1 MENLTKMQDIVR
13 EVGDPRPIPGYSLV
27 VFREENGGRVFY
39 EVVGSR
45 ESFRPGLWDRYKYQ
59 FVAYA
64 VSDDPEL
71 RYRFSHQ
78 LFFWD
83 SERVHPYTVEIA
95 LLFRAADPGTLAE
108 KLTSDPLRRLRNEIQ
123 EVLKLRA
130 ADIPYNRVRDDE
142 FDLQK
147 ALLQN
152 GKKDQKTVDLNQT
165 PFERLQALAT
175 TLGFHLRKVEIE
187 RNPTPDEI
195 DLTKHER
202 DEKNKQEK
210 RAQTHKSQVK
220 ILQQEGEIEYLRA
233 LNDQQAQA
241 VKRVT
246 KLLDEGAKQLGEALK
261 NIALNTD
268 SAASLR
274 ETMRQFVDLRRELAG
289 GLLGVSHGDASPAG
303 PSRLTGGIVRGLP
316 SSEAAVD
323 PLSQEIE
330 KMRSSLDKLDCRPS
344 ELRTLAARILH
355 LLAELSLGE
364 EADEDHL
371 QSYAKVLRQY
381 CESIQLGSLIQTAE
395 QHQYFQR
402 LRDLPR
408 MRRVFSS
415 DLVQE
420 LQKEEVVDG

>member
-39 EVVGSR
+39 EVLGGG

-95 LLFRAADPGTLAE
+95 LLFRTADSRTLAE

-130 ADIPYNRVRDDE
+130 AAIPYVQVRDDH
-142 FDLQK
+142 FDLRK
-147 ALLQN
+147 ALLEN
-152 GKKDQKTVDLNQT
+152 GKEDQTTVDVIQT
-165 PFERLQALAT
+165 PFERLQAFAT
-175 TLGFHLRKVEIE
+175 TVGFFLKAVEIE
-187 RNPTPDEI
+187 RNPTPDEL
-195 DLTKHER
+195 DLTEHER
-202 DEKNKQEK
+202 DEKNKQKK
-210 RAQTHKSQVK
+210 REQTHKTTME
-220 ILQQEGEIEYLRA
+220 ITLQEGEIEYLRA

-274 ETMRQFVDLRRELAG
+274 ETMRQFVDLRRELAS
-289 GLLGVSHGDASPAG
+289 GLLGVSHEDASQAG
-303 PSRLTGGIVRGLP
+303 PTRLTGGIVRGLP
-316 SSEAAVD
+316 SPEAAGD

-330 KMRSSLDKLDCRPS
+330 KMRSSLDRLDCRPS
-344 ELRTLAARILH
+344 ELRNLAARILH
-355 LLAELSLGE
+355 LLAELSLGK

-371 QSYAKVLRQY
+371 QSYAKLLRQY
-381 CESIQLGSLIQTAE
+381 CESIQLGSLIETAE
-395 QHQYFQR
+395 QHQYFRR
-402 LRDLPR
+402 LRDLPK
-408 MRRVFSS
+408 MRRIFSS

-420 LQKEEVVDG
+420 PQKEEVVDG